1 MTLFGKF
8 PRNFRTNVESVL
20 VSLTIPYNYSSI
32 TFYDMRYVLVLYR
45 CIPTLVGDLLVNGSV
60 IQNVAGTN
68 MTKAVLE
75 KGIELVVFY

>member
-1 MTLFGKF
+1 
-8 PRNFRTNVESVL
+8 
-20 VSLTIPYNYSSI
+20 
-32 TFYDMRYVLVLYR
+32 MRYVLVLYR